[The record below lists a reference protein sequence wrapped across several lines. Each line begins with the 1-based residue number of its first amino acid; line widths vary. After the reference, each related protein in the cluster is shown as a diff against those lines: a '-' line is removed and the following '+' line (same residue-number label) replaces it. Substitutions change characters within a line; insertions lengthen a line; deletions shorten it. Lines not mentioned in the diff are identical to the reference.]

1 MDTHSEARRIGA
13 QLAEELHLALLA
25 RGFYLPVGAAAPI
38 GGRAYVDV
46 EPVRDDVVHR
56 LIEVLGPPPLTMPDA
71 GDPWAVA
78 EEALKDLRRALCTAN
93 ITLPSLGI
101 DEPCGANQTV
111 LVELGNAHP
120 AVVRQLAQTIAKGA
134 ER

>member
-25 RGFYLPVGAAAPI
+25 RGFYIPMGAAAPI

-46 EPVRDDVVHR
+46 EPVRDDVAHR

-78 EEALKDLRRALCTAN
+78 EEALKDLRRALCAAN

-101 DEPCGANQTV
+101 NEHCGSNQTV
-111 LVELGNAHP
+111 LVALGNAHP
-120 AVVRQLAQTIAKGA
+120 AVVRQLAQAIAKGA

>member
-25 RGFYLPVGAAAPI
+25 RGFSIPMGAAAPI

-46 EPVRDDVVHR
+46 EPVRDDVAHR
-56 LIEVLGPPPLTMPDA
+56 LIEVLGPPPLTVPDA

-78 EEALKDLRRALCTAN
+78 EEASKDLRGALCAAN
-93 ITLPSLGI
+93 ITLPSLG
-101 DEPCGANQTV
+101 D
-111 LVELGNAHP
+111 
-120 AVVRQLAQTIAKGA
+120 R
-134 ER
+134 